1 MSYTNIPLEN
11 IIWDIIRKKQKLT
24 EKELLSELKKVDNDL
39 STRDIYRAL
48 MVLELFGKIIVL
60 TQKEGKLI
68 MLRS

>member
-39 STRDIYRAL
+39 STYQIL
-48 MVLELFGKIIVL
+48 
-60 TQKEGKLI
+60 
-68 MLRS
+68 